1 MQIHAFMAFLSALL
15 SLVSRKLG
23 DLIQALFGWSVT
35 ALFGRQSAARQTAL
49 SVALALSVLWPL
61 FVVGTIFPGAAAW
74 ALAFLPL
81 ERWLGPTALRVV
93 WIALA
98 LTAPL
103 LVGAITRWVAP
114 GKQAQGS
121 PLRTILGGFPL
132 ALGYAISFVV
142 TMFTVPALKIA
153 TMARRWTEEHAYV
166 QPREGGYDA
175 SLHSLAEAFVQ
186 AGVTP
191 SVGEV
196 PGWMSFAT
204 RALRFLARG
213 IVTPL
218 VPDNPM
224 RVQGEGVEAYLYPA
238 DLVLRGEQKKVGPV
252 RAALMSTRL
261 EQHAYLV
268 QSKPAQRVQEQ
279 VQRLWDVL
287 ARHEREGLTPGSALA
302 TRVAEVHDELRE
314 TDVPFEEWT
323 TLERMIRRLERRA
336 AGAPSIID
344 AAEAK
349 REAARAKEAN
359 ELTLMS
365 PPEEVEG
372 KPVTELVQVA
382 LNDARE
388 LVKLEVELAAR
399 EAKAQLGSAL
409 RAAIAFG
416 VAVSATAVALVLFAT
431 AAVLALGGDA
441 GMAAAVGGGVVAAA
455 GVAAIVGYSALPRK
469 PMEQTRERMRSYVQQ
484 VRQRVA

>member
-1 MQIHAFMAFLSALL
+1 MAFLSALL

-61 FVVGTIFPGAAAW
+61 FVVGTVFPAAAAW

-81 ERWLGPTALRVV
+81 ERWLGPTALRVA

-114 GKQAQGS
+114 GRQAQGS

-132 ALGYAISFVV
+132 ALGYAVSFVV
-142 TMFTVPALKIA
+142 TALTVPALKAA
-153 TMARRWTEEHAYV
+153 TMARRWSEEHAYV
-166 QPREGGYDA
+166 QPREGEYDA
-175 SLHSLAEAFVQ
+175 SVRSLAEAFVQ

-204 RALRFLARG
+204 RALKFLARG

-224 RVQGEGVEAYLYPA
+224 RVQGDGVEAYLYPA
-238 DLVLRGEQKKVGPV
+238 DLVLRGERKKVAHV
-252 RAALMSTRL
+252 RAALMATRL
-261 EQHAYLV
+261 EQHAFVV
-268 QSKPAQRVQEQ
+268 QSKPAQNLQQQ
-279 VQRLWDVL
+279 VQRIWEVL
-287 ARHEREGLTPGSALA
+287 ARHEREGLTPGGAVA
-302 TRVAEVHDELRE
+302 TRVREIHDALRE
-314 TDVPFEEWT
+314 TDVAFEEWT
-323 TLERMIRRLERRA
+323 MLERMIRRLERRA
-336 AGAPSIID
+336 AGAPRIID
-344 AAEAK
+344 DADAE
-349 REAARAKEAN
+349 RDAARAKEAN
-359 ELTLMS
+359 ELTLAS
-365 PPEEVEG
+365 APEEVDG
-372 KPVTELVQVA
+372 RPVSELVKGA
-382 LNDARE
+382 LGDARE
-388 LVKLEVELAAR
+388 LVRLEVELATHEAR
-399 EAKAQLGSAL
+399 EQVTSAL

-416 VAVSATAVALVLFAT
+416 AALAAATVALVLFAT
-431 AAVLALGGDA
+431 ALVFALGGDA
-441 GMAAAVGGGVVAAA
+441 GVAAAVGGGVVAAA
-455 GVAAIVGYSALPRK
+455 GVAAAVGYAALPRK
-469 PMEQTRERMRSYVQQ
+469 PMEQTRARMRSD
-484 VRQRVA
+484 VRQITERLA